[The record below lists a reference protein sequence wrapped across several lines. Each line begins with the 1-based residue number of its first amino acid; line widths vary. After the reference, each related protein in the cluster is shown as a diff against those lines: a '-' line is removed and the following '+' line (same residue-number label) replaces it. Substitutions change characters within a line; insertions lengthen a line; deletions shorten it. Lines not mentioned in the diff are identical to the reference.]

1 MIKREGRKDSGP
13 GIETMCAD
21 MLLPVPVPK
30 AGRQQVQGRGLRR
43 NRISGFSEIHPRMGR
58 EQVGRKPGIGVACAH
73 PTVLT

>member
-43 NRISGFSEIHPRMGR
+43 NQISGFSEIHPEWAENKWAASLGL
-58 EQVGRKPGIGVACAH
+58 VWP
-73 PTVLT
+73 VLTPQS